1 MDFIAITIKS
11 ESFYFQKEER
21 NFIGKLYNW
30 FKKSNDVL
38 PITSATDTTRCLDYD
53 FNKVN
58 LNKNQTNKKL
68 SLIHPDTITYS
79 TGEYC
84 DMV

>member
-1 MDFIAITIKS
+1 MLLGCSATQRACIENLKLFFKGNDFDKALVI
-11 ESFYFQKEER
+11 
-21 NFIGKLYNW
+21 
-30 FKKSNDVL
+30 
-38 PITSATDTTRCLDYD
+38 ITSATDTTRCLDYD

>member
-1 MDFIAITIKS
+1 MASIAITIQSDLK
-11 ESFYFQKEER
+11 KEER
-21 NFIGKLYNW
+21 NFIERVYNRL
-30 FKKSNDVL
+30 KKSNDVL

-58 LNKNQTNKKL
+58 FNKNQTNKKL
-68 SLIHPDTITYS
+68 SIIHPDTITYS